1 MLDTQSSALSP
12 QSFLMSANAAQQKAP
27 WILAALLLSQV
38 VLMSTNARR
47 PDSEQSLLRTWLVTA
62 FAPIVHVADAV
73 LSSVKGAGA
82 SYIDVRHAREE
93 NVALREK
100 VDQLTFERNKAL
112 EQAADLDLIRTQL
125 ALPNRRPY
133 PELAANVISRD
144 ATLWFRRLTIDLG
157 TLNGVKRDMPVTAA
171 GGIVGRVISVG
182 PNFAMVQVITDKHA
196 GVGAMLQTSRAM
208 GEVRGVDN
216 DRCELRSISSSEKV
230 EVGESIVTTGLDRIY
245 PKGLLVGTVERI
257 EADPSGPWHRII
269 VKPSAP
275 VDRVEHLLV
284 LLVDQQDLKLDENTA
299 EKHNEGT
306 PAKHKGNH

>member
-1 MLDTQSSALSP
+1 
-12 QSFLMSANAAQQKAP
+12 MSANSAHQKAP

-47 PDSEQSLLRTWLVTA
+47 PDNEQSVLRTWLVTA
-62 FAPIVHVADAV
+62 FAPIVHVADSV
-73 LSSVKGAGA
+73 LSSVKGTGAG
-82 SYIDVRHAREE
+82 YIDVKHAREE
-93 NVALREK
+93 NIELREK
-100 VDQLTFERNKAL
+100 VDQLTAERNQAL
-112 EQAADLDLIRTQL
+112 ERAATLDLIRTQL
-125 ALPNRRPY
+125 ALPTRPSY
-133 PELAANVISRD
+133 RELAANVISRD
-144 ATLWFRRLTIDLG
+144 ASLWFRRLTIDLG

-208 GEVRGVDN
+208 GEVHGRED
-216 DRCELRSISSSEKV
+216 DRCELRSISSSENV

-257 EADPSGPWHRII
+257 EPDPSGPWHKII
-269 VKPSAP
+269 VKPAAP

-284 LLVDQQDLKLDENTA
+284 LLIDQQDLKIDETAA

-306 PAKHKGNH
+306 TDKRKGNH

>member
-12 QSFLMSANAAQQKAP
+12 HSFLMSANTAQQKAP
-27 WILAALLLSQV
+27 WILAVLLLGQV
-38 VLMSTNARR
+38 VLMSAMSRR
-47 PDSEQSLLRTWLVTA
+47 PDSEQSLLRTWTVTA
-62 FAPIVHVADAV
+62 FAPIVHVSDSV
-73 LSSVKGAGA
+73 LSSIKGAGA

-93 NVALREK
+93 NIALREK
-100 VDQLTFERNKAL
+100 VDQLTAERNKAL
-112 EQAADLDLIRTQL
+112 ERAAELDLLRTQL
-125 ALPNRRPY
+125 ALPKRPPY

-144 ATLWFRRLTIDLG
+144 ASLWFRRLTIDLG
-157 TLNGVKRDMPVTAA
+157 TLNGIKRDMPVTAA

-182 PNFAMVQVITDKHA
+182 PNFATVQVITDKHA

-216 DRCELRSISSSEKV
+216 DRCELRSISSSENV

-245 PKGLLVGTVERI
+245 PKGLLIGTVERI
-257 EADPSGPWHRII
+257 EADASGPWHRII
-269 VKPSAP
+269 VKPAAP

-284 LLVDQQDLKLDENTA
+284 LLVDQQDLKLDETTV

-306 PAKHKGNH
+306 TDKHKGNR